1 MVRAAL
7 LCVGC
12 DIAAARKVC
21 GFLGHRAT
29 MGCSKCLHAF
39 PTERFGEKADYS
51 NFKRT
56 EWRKRTNDH
65 YHSEA
70 MKCRSCVTKSV
81 RTEIER
87 SGVRYSC
94 LLELPYFNAPHM
106 CIIYPMHNLLLG
118 TSKMM
123 IELWKSSGILSVKD
137 FEVIHS
143 RVHSF
148 ICPSEVGRIQ

>member
-1 MVRAAL
+1 
-7 LCVGC
+7 
-12 DIAAARKVC
+12 
-21 GFLGHRAT
+21 
-29 MGCSKCLHAF
+29 
-39 PTERFGEKADYS
+39 
-51 NFKRT
+51 
-56 EWRKRTNDH
+56 
-65 YHSEA
+65 

-81 RTEIER
+81 QTEIER

-118 TSKMM
+118 TSEMM

-143 RVHSF
+143 RVDSF